1 MIDPN
6 SKESKN
12 LKEDSKGCMYIKD
25 VAEIEVKST
34 EEALDLMQRAQ
45 KRRVVAYTDL
55 NAESSRSH
63 SIFTIRVVQV
73 AQQQQQDAATSSK
86 NAVHVSQLSLVD
98 LAGSERTKRTKN
110 TGSRLREAGSINS
123 SLMALR
129 NCMETLRENTNS
141 CARKVSAA
149 HSSPLT
155 LTLESN
161 CSIFRCFQMVPY
173 RDSKLTLLFKNYF
186 EGHGRI
192 KMILCINPSAV
203 EFDETIVSWFAGLFQ
218 LFSFLIAFFC
228 LSQNVL
234 KFSDLIKDVLVPVVS
249 TEMQH
254 HNQHRPS
261 NFEKVTMEALEQ
273 ANLVLLSNLQKKYAH
288 LFLN

>member
-1 MIDPN
+1 MIIKKSQHPFKISFFSFFNVNVNGFCYFARRMIDPN
-6 SKESKN
+6 NKESKN

-73 AQQQQQDAATSSK
+73 VQQQQQQQDAGANTPSIK

-149 HSSPLT
+149 H
-155 LTLESN
+155 
-161 CSIFRCFQMVPY
+161 F
-173 RDSKLTLLFKNYF
+173 
-186 EGHGRI
+186 
-192 KMILCINPSAV
+192 
-203 EFDETIVSWFAGLFQ
+203 
-218 LFSFLIAFFC
+218 
-228 LSQNVL
+228 
-234 KFSDLIKDVLVPVVS
+234 
-249 TEMQH
+249 
-254 HNQHRPS
+254 
-261 NFEKVTMEALEQ
+261 
-273 ANLVLLSNLQKKYAH
+273 
-288 LFLN
+288 